1 MVYLC
6 LRWVLHNKIKDFLA
20 LWNLQ
25 IGENS
30 FKIVRTYTNNFERLR
45 LEVVKEEHIKQGIMT
60 LEKEEGIEVEGA
72 GAKSLVACLY
82 NPKLQNDLFTK
93 RSKKIWEKNLVAT
106 NRIQIFKLPK
116 YLPHF
121 PLSSLFSSQCC
132 LMLTGRNVDWR
143 ESRSEWKFTLPKL

>member
-60 LEKEEGIEVEGA
+60 PEKEEGIEVEGA
-72 GAKSLVACLY
+72 GAISLVACLY

-93 RSKKIWEKNLVAT
+93 RRNLGEE
-106 NRIQIFKLPK
+106 
-116 YLPHF
+116 
-121 PLSSLFSSQCC
+121 SSSY
-132 LMLTGRNVDWR
+132 
-143 ESRSEWKFTLPKL
+143 